1 MQGYDFN
8 KIFDIVIRKVWI
20 VILTAVVFAM
30 GSFVISKYF
39 IKPRYSSSIL
49 VSVYNTEGI
58 QTSQDIT
65 TAQKLVN
72 SYIIVLKSNTVMEA
86 VADNVRL
93 GYSAEQIKN
102 MVSAAS
108 VNNTEIF
115 RVTITCDNP
124 GHAATIANA
133 IADVAPAEII
143 RNVKAGAVEIIDR
156 AEVPSAPAYPNIS
169 TNIILGVLIGLVLS
183 IAGIVLYNM
192 LDTTVKDETTLL
204 EKYNIPI
211 IGMIPEITNDS
222 ASGYAYISKT
232 LLSTQSAEK
241 KEEKTNEKAQ

>member
-8 KIFDIVIRKVWI
+8 KIFDIVIRKIWI
-20 VILTAVVFAM
+20 VILTVVVFAV

-39 IKPRYSSSIL
+39 IKPRYASSIL

-72 SYIIVLKSNTVMEA
+72 SYIIVLKSNTVMDA
-86 VADNVRL
+86 VAENVKL
-93 GYSAEQIKN
+93 GYSAAQIKN
-102 MVSAAS
+102 MVTAAS

-156 AEVPSAPAYPNIS
+156 AEVPSAPSYPNIS

-211 IGMIPEITNDS
+211 IGMIPEISNDS
-222 ASGYAYISKT
+222 NSGYTYSSRSSAT
-232 LLSTQSAEK
+232 LNTEK
-241 KEEKTNEKAQ
+241 KEESTNEKA